1 MYYDNGKVMIK
12 MNFIDDEL
20 NGETI
25 LYGESGKIIGKQFYR
40 NGEEVIK

>member
-1 MYYDNGKVMIK
+1 MLK

-25 LYGESGKIIGKQFYR
+25 LYGESGKIIRKQLYR

>member
-1 MYYDNGKVMIK
+1 MYYDNGKIMMK

-25 LYGESGKIIGKQFYR
+25 LYGESGKIIGKQFYI
-40 NGEEVIK
+40 NGKEVIK